1 MGGNNSVYKKNE
13 ENIKSSRLYKKFMEG
28 QDRWYLINGIE
39 EIDSPGLV
47 IYSDRVKKNI
57 DLAISMIGDVNR
69 LRPHVKTHKSPDVTS
84 LLLQKAVTKFKCAT
98 IAEAEMLG
106 TCHAPDVLLAY
117 QPSGPKVQR
126 LIRLIKEYPDTKYSC
141 LVDNLLSAQNLASH
155 AKKNDIEIPVYI
167 DLNVGM
173 NRTGIE
179 PGDKA
184 FILYQQIGDMKGIEP
199 VGLHA
204 YDGHISD
211 QDFDQRKTKCEQA
224 FASVEKLKSDL
235 KRSGVNDLVVVAGGS
250 PTFPI
255 HIDHKE
261 VECSPGTF
269 VYWDASYH
277 QSLSEQHFLPAA
289 LVISRVISKPGDN
302 LLCLDLGHKSIAAE
316 NPLGKWVKFINS
328 PEL

>member
-1 MGGNNSVYKKNE
+1 
-13 ENIKSSRLYKKFMEG
+13 
-28 QDRWYLINGIE
+28 
-39 EIDSPGLV
+39 
-47 IYSDRVKKNI
+47 
-57 DLAISMIGDVNR
+57 
-69 LRPHVKTHKSPDVTS
+69 
-84 LLLQKAVTKFKCAT
+84 
-98 IAEAEMLG
+98 
-106 TCHAPDVLLAY
+106 
-117 QPSGPKVQR
+117 
-126 LIRLIKEYPDTKYSC
+126 
-141 LVDNLLSAQNLASH
+141 
-155 AKKNDIEIPVYI
+155 
-167 DLNVGM
+167 
-173 NRTGIE
+173 RTGIE

-316 NPLGKWVKFINS
+316 NPLGKRVKFINS
-328 PEL
+328 PELEFVGQSEEHLVVKYSDDHAFMIGDVLYGMPMHVCPTCALYESAIVIENHEVKGSWKTVARDRKINI